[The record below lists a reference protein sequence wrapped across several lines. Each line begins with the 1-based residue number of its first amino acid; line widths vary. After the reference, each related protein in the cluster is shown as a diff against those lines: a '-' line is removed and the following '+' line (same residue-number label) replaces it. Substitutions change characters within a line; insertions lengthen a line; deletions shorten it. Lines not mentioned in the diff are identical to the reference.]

1 LAGIGRR
8 GGFANQFSC
17 SPGGTAAP
25 GDIVAAFAYGLGA
38 MTPQS
43 STVARPSIAVGGQP
57 VEVLESVRGGQID
70 EYLVTFRAPSRDGW
84 LPVVLTVGGKSSN
97 PARLPVGRTVLHLS
111 SAAWKEGP
119 AAPESIV
126 TAVSCAGRG
135 VFEPYFIG
143 DGRNPPTTLGGTTVK
158 VKDANGVE
166 RLAPLDYVDR
176 NQVNYLIPSGTANG
190 YATVTVT
197 SSDGTVST
205 GTPEIQTVAPG
216 VFNTWSELGP
226 TTAAQVVRVRNG
238 VQTVEPVSRLAPEG
252 PTVTVPLPIDL
263 GPDTDQVYLVLFGT
277 GLRFR
282 SSLANLS
289 VKIGG
294 VDVPVQYAGPQSE
307 FAGLDQVNLRLP
319 RSLAGRGAVALELTV
334 DGKAANVTYLAFK

>member
-1 LAGIGRR
+1 
-8 GGFANQFSC
+8 
-17 SPGGTAAP
+17 
-25 GDIVAAFAYGLGA
+25 
-38 MTPQS
+38 
-43 STVARPSIAVGGQP
+43 
-57 VEVLESVRGGQID
+57 
-70 EYLVTFRAPSRDGW
+70 
-84 LPVVLTVGGKSSN
+84 
-97 PARLPVGRTVLHLS
+97 
-111 SAAWKEGP
+111 
-119 AAPESIV
+119 
-126 TAVSCAGRG
+126 
-135 VFEPYFIG
+135 
-143 DGRNPPTTLGGTTVK
+143 
-158 VKDANGVE
+158 
-166 RLAPLDYVDR
+166 
-176 NQVNYLIPSGTANG
+176 VNYLIPSGTANG

-197 SSDGTVST
+197 SNDGTVST

-226 TTAAQVVRVRNG
+226 TTAAQVVRLRNG

-263 GPDTDQVYLVLFGT
+263 GPETDQVYLVVFGT

-294 VDVPVQYAGPQSE
+294 VDAAVQYAGPQSE

-319 RSLAGRGAVALELTV
+319 RSLAGRGAVTLELTV